1 MLPGLLLAHTRPGGR
16 ANPQVWVSSSRGD
29 HLSLSPTL
37 PSAGAMDA
45 ALLLN
50 VEGVKKTILHGGT
63 GELPDFITGSRVS
76 GPGLPVPDAPPP
88 RSLLHPCLL
97 HGTSH
102 HFRLFQNRAR
112 RALPGIINP

>member
-88 RSLLHPCLL
+88 PQPSAPLLA
-97 HGTSH
+97 TW
-102 HFRLFQNRAR
+102 HFTPL
-112 RALPGIINP
+112 